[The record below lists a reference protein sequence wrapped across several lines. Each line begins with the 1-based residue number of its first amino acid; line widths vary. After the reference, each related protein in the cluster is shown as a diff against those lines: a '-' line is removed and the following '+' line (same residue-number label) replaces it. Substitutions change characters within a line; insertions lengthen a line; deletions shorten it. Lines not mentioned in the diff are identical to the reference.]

1 MLRHHR
7 ACQSPE
13 SHTVET
19 PQHIIARLATTAEPR
34 ARWHAIEHLA
44 WWGRAAVPALSD
56 ALLADSV
63 SVRRAAAQAL
73 GRIGPAARSAD
84 RRLLETLFDGER
96 DLRSDAAW
104 ALVRIA
110 PPLKAALPLLIGRLT
125 AEESRVVQQGLLR
138 LLGNIGPTAQP
149 ALALIYP
156 KCDDPALFPAALY
169 ALRSIAPDDP
179 LLLRVLYEQL
189 IGAQAPFRALAAE
202 TVGKLRLNSPRWI
215 AALRTATGSSDAQVR
230 HAART
235 ALARMR
241 PFTSPQRRE
250 DSKNESIADA
260 FDSSRLC
267 GNLSAIALVERS
279 GKHREILL
287 DLRLLNVR
295 AYRFEKQLA
304 ERRMTRHRLRGWA
317 AHSECVRC
325 ASFPTITAQAHAVSC
340 CEVNI
345 L

>member
-1 MLRHHR
+1 M
-7 ACQSPE
+7 
-13 SHTVET
+13 
-19 PQHIIARLATTAEPR
+19 
-34 ARWHAIEHLA
+34 
-44 WWGRAAVPALSD
+44 
-56 ALLADSV
+56 ADSL

-84 RRLLETLFDGER
+84 RLLLETLFDGESG
-96 DLRSDAAW
+96 LRSDAAW

-125 AEESRVVQQGLLR
+125 AEESRAVQQGLLR

-149 ALALIYP
+149 ALALIYS

-241 PFTSPQRRE
+241 PFT
-250 DSKNESIADA
+250 
-260 FDSSRLC
+260 
-267 GNLSAIALVERS
+267 
-279 GKHREILL
+279 
-287 DLRLLNVR
+287 
-295 AYRFEKQLA
+295 
-304 ERRMTRHRLRGWA
+304 
-317 AHSECVRC
+317 
-325 ASFPTITAQAHAVSC
+325 
-340 CEVNI
+340 
-345 L
+345 